1 MRYLTKQSP
10 HGGAGASFQESA
22 VSRVRA
28 GWTGREPG
36 ERVWTFS
43 SSLMFS
49 LAISTT
55 IGSRGPVTRGTE

>member
-1 MRYLTKQSP
+1 M
-10 HGGAGASFQESA
+10 
-22 VSRVRA
+22 SRVRA

-55 IGSRGPVTRGTE
+55 IGSRGPVTSGSVE

>member
-1 MRYLTKQSP
+1 M
-10 HGGAGASFQESA
+10 
-22 VSRVRA
+22 SRVRA

-55 IGSRGPVTRGTE
+55 IGSRGPVTRGESEVLCCQGTGTWCRAPPWARW